1 MSKFRFKIKNLY
13 LFFLFVEI
21 LISIVTQGL
30 FARAFSLITL
40 INHLSVVSLLS
51 LNLGLIIFIIQ
62 GGFFDGMTYSFKR
75 VARAIRK
82 KQLGQQEAEAPLAEM
97 KHRDGSQ
104 RWPITWP
111 LICSSIFLF
120 IITLLI
126 SISINF

>member
-1 MSKFRFKIKNLY
+1 MSKIRFKTKNLY

-21 LISIVTQGL
+21 LISIVVQGL
-30 FARAFSLITL
+30 SDRSFSLITL

-75 VARAIRK
+75 VARAFRK
-82 KQLGQQEAEAPLAEM
+82 KQLGEQEAEAPLAEM
-97 KHRDGSQ
+97 KHREGSQ

-111 LICSSIFLF
+111 LILSSLVLF
-120 IITLLI
+120 VTTVLI
-126 SISINF
+126 SLAL

>member
-82 KQLGQQEAEAPLAEM
+82 KQLGQQEAEAEAPLAEM

-111 LICSSIFLF
+111 LILSSLLLF
-120 IITLLI
+120 VTTVLI
-126 SISINF
+126 SLAF